1 MTSKPGLKF
10 KISSALK
17 NLIGKELITNE
28 YIAVFELVKNA
39 FDAHARK
46 ATIIFKDLYG
56 KDPKIIIKDDGKGM
70 NYDDLIK
77 KWLVVAYSAKKEGTE
92 DETPEG
98 VKDYRDKIYSHRVF
112 AGAKGV
118 GRFSCDR
125 LGNYLNMIT
134 IKNEPNAKIENL
146 ETNWSD
152 FEKDAKD
159 EFTNIAVSHKT
170 LKNNDYGIKQ
180 GTVLEISGLH
190 DNWDRNRIQR
200 LKYSLEKLIN
210 PNQENDLQNFS
221 IEIIAPDEIQ
231 NDKEEEKERDKV
243 NGQVKNF
250 LFETLNLKTTQI
262 FSEISKNGK
271 FITTTLKDRGKLI
284 YKIKEKNRYLISNI
298 NIHLF
303 QLNRQAKVNFS
314 KIMGVVP
321 VKYGSVF
328 LYKNGFRIFPFG
340 EEGEDTLQLDRRKQQ
355 GYNRFLGTRDII
367 GRIEINGENEDFKET
382 TSRDGGL
389 IKNESYYKLK
399 DFFFEK
405 ALRRLEK
412 YVIDTIKWGDPYI
425 GSEGSDERLS
435 ALNPEDVKKEVF
447 EIISRLSKSKDI
459 IELDYD
465 KNFLDIIDE
474 RQEESVPKL
483 LKNFSIIAEKTH
495 NPKLQKEVRKAEKQF
510 KELLLVKDEIEKEA
524 DAYQEELKQEIGQ
537 NLFLRSIS
545 TTDIKEVVSLQHQI
559 NRSTFAIN
567 KRLDALMFAIKHNYS
582 QKELLGFVNKIS
594 LENKKISTVV
604 RFVTK
609 ANFNLMSETIS
620 KDLVTFI
627 IEYVENVYK
636 EYVDLRT
643 HKEILKVEFVVP
655 KKFKFHYKFRPLEI
669 IIIID
674 NLLNNAFKAKAKKV
688 KISFIP
694 DGKKSLKLSFLDD
707 GTIGVL
713 PKNIKKLFDFGF
725 STTDGSG
732 IGLYHVKQ
740 VVEKMNG
747 TISINKDLKKGAEFL
762 IKIKK

>member
-1 MTSKPGLKF
+1 MRDKSQLKF

-39 FDAHARK
+39 FDAHAGK
-46 ATIIFKDLYG
+46 ATIIFEGLYG
-56 KDPKIIIKDDGKGM
+56 ESPKIIIKDDGKGM
-70 NYDDLIK
+70 NYDDLIE
-77 KWLVVAYSAKKEGTE
+77 KWLFVAYSAKKEGTE
-92 DETPEG
+92 DDLPDES
-98 VKDYRDKIYSHRVF
+98 KDYRDKIYSHRVF

-125 LGNYLNMIT
+125 LGDHLNMIT

-159 EFTNIAVSHKT
+159 EFMNIAVSHKT
-170 LKNNDYGIKQ
+170 LKNNDYGMKH

-190 DNWDRNRIQR
+190 NNWDRSRIQK
-200 LKYSLEKLIN
+200 LKHSLEKLIN
-210 PNQENDLQNFS
+210 PNQQNDLDNFS

-231 NDKEEEKERDKV
+231 NDKEEEKKRNKV
-243 NGQVKNF
+243 NGLVNNF

-262 FSEISKNGK
+262 LSEISEDGE

-284 YKIKEKNRYLISNI
+284 YKIKEKNRYRISNI
-298 NIHLF
+298 KIHLF
-303 QLNRQAKVNFS
+303 QLNRQAKFNFTS
-314 KIMGVVP
+314 TMGIEP

-340 EEGEDTLQLDRRKQQ
+340 EEGEDPLQIDKRKAQ
-355 GYNRFLGTRDII
+355 GYNRFLGSRDLI
-367 GRIEINGENEDFKET
+367 GRIEINGENKDFTET

-399 DFFFEK
+399 EFFIEK

-412 YVIDTIKWGDPYI
+412 YAIDTIKWGDPYKI
-425 GSEGSDERLS
+425 REGSDERLP

-447 EIISRLSKSKDI
+447 GIISRLSKSKDI
-459 IELDYD
+459 IDLEYD
-465 KNFLDIIDE
+465 KNFLDIIKE

-483 LKNFSIIAEKTH
+483 LKNFSVIAEKTH
-495 NPKLQKEVRKAEKQF
+495 DPKLQKEVRKAEKQF

-524 DAYQEELKQEIGQ
+524 DAYQEELKQEIGE
-537 NLFLRSIS
+537 NLFLKSIS
-545 TTDIKEVVSLQHQI
+545 TTDIKEVASLQHHI
-559 NRSTFAIN
+559 DRVTDRIRRNLDNLTFAI
-567 KRLDALMFAIKHNYS
+567 KQHAS
-582 QKELLGFVNKIS
+582 QKELLDYVNKIS
-594 LENKKISTVV
+594 FENSKISTVA

-609 ANFNLMSETIS
+609 ANFNVMSTTIS
-620 KDLVTFI
+620 QDLVTFMN
-627 IEYVENVYK
+627 EYIENVYK
-636 EYVDLRT
+636 EYKHLVVNKQ
-643 HKEILKVEFVVP
+643 HLKVEIDVP
-655 KKFKFHYKFRPLEI
+655 KGFKFHYKFRPLEI

-674 NLLNNAFKAKAKKV
+674 NLLSNAFKAKAKKV

-707 GTIGVL
+707 GIGVS
-713 PKNIKKLFDFGF
+713 PNHIKKLFDFGF

-740 VVEKMNG
+740 VVKKMNG
-747 TISINKDLKKGAEFL
+747 TVNINEDIKKGTELL
-762 IKIKK
+762 IRFKK